1 MNIFLEKFRDAIHGV
16 VEGFDRLIFKG
27 HLTSLFP
34 QGAFGRYLSKR
45 GVLLKD
51 AGKFFEAETDRI
63 INHAKEAAE
72 QAGRPYMYLES
83 AHTHASGRS
92 KEAMA
97 QEIAQ
102 RDQITAG
109 LVCIFSVLEACSS
122 FAVIGNHKTHRLEV
136 VRRNR
141 KCRHLYWYLIDPEF
155 GWMHVRVQ
163 TWAPYTIQIY
173 INGREWMCRQL
184 TQQGV
189 DFTRSDNK
197 ILWLADLEAAA
208 KLSEKFNH
216 IDWPSTLIQ
225 KVLMVNPLMDDL
237 AKTGFG
243 GYWLGIDQA
252 EFASDIL
259 FKSQADL
266 QRIYKDLTTT
276 AITAFG
282 ATDVM
287 RFLGRKPHGNFT
299 GEIIID
305 SKKRPEG
312 TRIKFRM
319 KRNSIKIYDHL
330 NVLRIET
337 TLNNPAEFKILTS
350 SENDQGQTVCRWSPM
365 RKGVSNFW
373 RYSQVGHA
381 ANFRLIDALA
391 NAPIQGDAIEELDR
405 LSRSQSK
412 DGHHIAAFNPVTKEN
427 IELFKA
433 LLSGEFAL
441 NGFRN
446 ADLQQKIYDS
456 KPKDRMDA
464 KRRIHRTSRLIAK
477 LRGHHLIHK
486 VQNSR
491 LYRVSPH
498 GVRTMWAAV
507 RLHDVD
513 FPTAFNM
520 TSTFAQM

>member
-1 MNIFLEKFRDAIHGV
+1 MNIFLEKFHDLIQGV
-16 VEGFDRLIFKG
+16 IEGFDRLIFKG

-51 AGKFFEAETDRI
+51 AGKFFEAETARI
-63 INHAKEAAE
+63 VNHAKDAAE
-72 QAGRPYMYLES
+72 QSGRPYVYLES
-83 AHTHASGRS
+83 AHTHAGGRS

-102 RDQITAG
+102 REKITEG
-109 LVCIFSVLEACSS
+109 LVCIFAVLEVCSS
-122 FAVIGNHKTHRLEV
+122 FAVIGNRKTHRLEIV
-136 VRRNR
+136 SRKR
-141 KCRHLYWYLIDPEF
+141 KCLHLYWYLIDPEF

-184 TQQGV
+184 TKQGV
-189 DFTRSDNK
+189 DFKRSDNK
-197 ILWLADLEAAA
+197 IVWCADFEAAA

-216 IDWPSTLIQ
+216 IDWPSTLIP
-225 KVLMVNPLMDDL
+225 KVRMVNPLVDDL
-237 AKTGFG
+237 TKAGFAS
-243 GYWLGIDQA
+243 YWLGTDQA
-252 EFASDIL
+252 EFATDIL

-266 QRIYKDLTTT
+266 QPIYKDISTA
-276 AITAFG
+276 AITAFS

-299 GEIIID
+299 GEVIID
-305 SKKRPEG
+305 SKKRPQG

-373 RYSQVGHA
+373 RYSQVGHG
-381 ANFRLIDALA
+381 ANARLIDALA
-391 NAPIQGDAIEELDR
+391 DAPLQSSAIKELDH
-405 LSRSQSK
+405 LSQSQSK
-412 DGHHIAAFNPVTKEN
+412 GGHRVAALNPVSAQN
-427 IELFKA
+427 IALFKA
-433 LLSGEFAL
+433 LLSGEYAL

-446 ADLQQKIYDS
+446 CDLQHKLYDS
-456 KPKDRMDA
+456 KPKDAAEA

-477 LRGHHLIHK
+477 LRGHRLINK

-491 LYRVSPH
+491 LYRVSQN

-507 RLHDVD
+507 RLHDID
-513 FPTAFNM
+513 FPAAFNA
-520 TSTFAQM
+520 SQTFAQ

>member
-1 MNIFLEKFRDAIHGV
+1 MGIFLEKFSNVIKGV
-16 VEGFDRLIFKG
+16 IEGFDRLIFKG
-27 HLTSLFP
+27 HLTSFFP
-34 QGAFGRYLSKR
+34 QGAFARYLFNR

-51 AGKFFEAETDRI
+51 AKKFFEAETTRI
-63 INHAKEAAE
+63 IDHAKQAAT
-72 QAGRPYMYLES
+72 QAVRPYIYLES
-83 AHTHASGRS
+83 AHTHASGQS
-92 KEAMA
+92 KESMA
-97 QEIAQ
+97 QEIAK
-102 RDQITAG
+102 RDNVTEG
-109 LVCIFSVLEACSS
+109 LVCIFSVLETCTS
-122 FAVIGNHKTHRLEV
+122 FTVVGNRKTQRLEV
-136 VRRNR
+136 VPRQR
-141 KCRHLYWYLIDPEF
+141 KCLHLYWYFIHPEL
-155 GWMHVRVQ
+155 GWMHVRIQ
-163 TWAPYTIQIY
+163 TWAPYGIQIY
-173 INGREWMCRQL
+173 VNGREWMCRQL
-184 TQQGV
+184 SSQGV
-189 DFTRSDNK
+189 DFERSDNK
-197 ILWLADLEAAA
+197 IVNLSDFDTAA

-216 IDWPSTLIQ
+216 IDWPGVLMPL
-225 KVLMVNPLMDDL
+225 VLMVNPLMDDI
-237 AKTGFG
+237 AKAGFG

-252 EFASDIL
+252 ELTTDIL
-259 FKSQADL
+259 FKSRAEL
-266 QRIYKDLTTT
+266 EHIYKDMTTA

-287 RFLGRKPHGNFT
+287 RFLGRKLHGNFA
-299 GEIIID
+299 GEVIID

-312 TRIKFRM
+312 VRIKFRM
-319 KRNSIKIYDHL
+319 KRNSIKIYDHQ

-350 SENDQGQTVCRWSPM
+350 SENEQGQTVCRWSPM

-381 ANFRLIDALA
+381 ANARLIDALA
-391 NAPIQGDAIEELDR
+391 NAPLQGAAIEELDR

-412 DGHHIAAFNPVTKEN
+412 DGHRVAAFNPVTKEN

-446 ADLQQKIYDS
+446 TDLQQKILDA
-456 KPKDRMDA
+456 KPKDRAEA

-477 LRGHHLIHK
+477 LRGHRLINK

-513 FPTAFNM
+513 FPAAFNL
-520 TSTFAQM
+520 A

>member
-1 MNIFLEKFRDAIHGV
+1 MGIFLEKFSDVVKGV
-16 VEGFDRLIFKG
+16 IEGFDRLIFKG
-27 HLTSLFP
+27 HLTSFFP
-34 QGAFGRYLSKR
+34 QGAFARYLSKR

-51 AGKFFEAETDRI
+51 AKKFFEAETTRI
-63 INHAKEAAE
+63 IDHAKQAAT
-72 QAGRPYMYLES
+72 QAARPYIYLES
-83 AHTHASGRS
+83 AHTHASGQS
-92 KEAMA
+92 KESMA
-97 QEIAQ
+97 QEIAK
-102 RDQITAG
+102 RDNVTEG
-109 LVCIFSVLEACSS
+109 LVCIFSVLETCTS
-122 FAVIGNHKTHRLEV
+122 FTVVGNRKTHRLEV
-136 VRRNR
+136 VPRQR
-141 KCRHLYWYLIDPEF
+141 KCLHLYWYFIHPEF
-155 GWMHVRVQ
+155 GWMHVRIQ
-163 TWAPYTIQIY
+163 TWAPYGIQIY
-173 INGREWMCRQL
+173 VNGREWMCRQL
-184 TQQGV
+184 SSQGV
-189 DFTRSDNK
+189 DFERSHNK
-197 ILWLADLEAAA
+197 IISLSDFDAAA

-216 IDWPSTLIQ
+216 IDWPGALMPL
-225 KVLMVNPLMDDL
+225 VLMANPLMDDI
-237 AKTGFG
+237 AKAGFG

-252 EFASDIL
+252 ELTTDIL
-259 FKSQADL
+259 FKSREELEQ
-266 QRIYKDLTTT
+266 IYKDLTTA

-287 RFLGRKPHGNFT
+287 RFLGRKPHGNFA
-299 GEIIID
+299 GEVIID

-312 TRIKFRM
+312 VRIKFRM
-319 KRNSIKIYDHL
+319 KRNSIKIYDHQ

-350 SENDQGQTVCRWSPM
+350 SENEQGQTVCRWSPM

-381 ANFRLIDALA
+381 ANARLIDALA
-391 NAPIQGDAIEELDR
+391 NAPLQGAAIEELDR

-412 DGHHIAAFNPVTKEN
+412 DGHRVAAFNPVTKEN

-446 ADLQQKIYDS
+446 TDLQQKIFDT
-456 KPKDRMDA
+456 KPKDRAEA

-477 LRGHHLIHK
+477 LRGHRLINK

-491 LYRVSPH
+491 LYRVSLH

-513 FPTAFNM
+513 FPAAFNL
-520 TSTFAQM
+520 A

>member
-1 MNIFLEKFRDAIHGV
+1 MNIFLEKFDDFIHGV
-16 VEGFDRLIFKG
+16 VQGFDRLIFKG
-27 HLTSLFP
+27 HLTALFP
-34 QGAFGRYLSKR
+34 EGAFGRYLSKR

-51 AGKFFEAETDRI
+51 AGKFFEAETARI
-63 INHAKEAAE
+63 VNHAKEAAE
-72 QAGRPYMYLES
+72 QAGRPYVYLDS
-83 AHTHASGRS
+83 AHTHASGQS

-102 RDQITAG
+102 RDQITEG
-109 LVCIFSVLEACSS
+109 LVCIFAVLESCSS
-122 FAVIGNHKTHRLEV
+122 FAVIGNRETHRLEV
-136 VRRNR
+136 VRRDR

-173 INGREWMCRQL
+173 LNGREGMCRQL

-197 ILWLADLEAAA
+197 ILWLADLDAAS

-216 IDWPSTLIQ
+216 IDWPGALIQ
-225 KVLMVNPLMDDL
+225 KVLKVNPLMDDL
-237 AKTGFG
+237 AQAGFG

-259 FKSQADL
+259 FKYPTDL
-266 QRIYKDLTTT
+266 QRIYQDLSTA

-287 RFLGRKPHGNFT
+287 RFLGRKPHGNFA
-299 GEIIID
+299 GEITID

-312 TRIKFRM
+312 VRIKFRM

-350 SENDQGQTVCRWSPM
+350 SENEQGQTICRWSPL

-373 RYSQVGHA
+373 RYSQVGQS
-381 ANFRLIDALA
+381 ANARLIDALA
-391 NAPIQGDAIEELDR
+391 NAPLPGGAIETLDR
-405 LSRSQSK
+405 LSQSQSK
-412 DGHHIAAFNPVTKEN
+412 EGHRVAAFKPVTAEDDA
-427 IELFKA
+427 LFKA
-433 LLSGEFAL
+433 PAAL
-441 NGFRN
+441 HCRAMPIRCGYRPPRCVPAN
-446 ADLQQKIYDS
+446 A
-456 KPKDRMDA
+456 
-464 KRRIHRTSRLIAK
+464 
-477 LRGHHLIHK
+477 
-486 VQNSR
+486 
-491 LYRVSPH
+491 
-498 GVRTMWAAV
+498 
-507 RLHDVD
+507 
-513 FPTAFNM
+513 
-520 TSTFAQM
+520 

>member
-34 QGAFGRYLSKR
+34 QGSFGRYLFKR

-51 AGKFFEAETDRI
+51 AGKFFEAETARI
-63 INHAKEAAE
+63 VNHAKGAAE
-72 QAGRPYMYLES
+72 QAGRPYVYLES
-83 AHTHASGRS
+83 AHTHASAQS

-102 RDQITAG
+102 RDQITQG
-109 LVCIFSVLEACSS
+109 LVCIFSVLETCSS
-122 FAVIGNHKTHRLEV
+122 FAVIGNRKTHRLEV

-141 KCRHLYWYLIDPEF
+141 KCLHLYWYLIDPEF

-184 TQQGV
+184 NLQGV
-189 DFTRSDNK
+189 DFKRSDNK
-197 ILWLADLEAAA
+197 ILWLTDLEAAA

-216 IDWPSTLIQ
+216 IDWPGTLIQ

-237 AKTGFG
+237 AQAGFG

-252 EFASDIL
+252 ELATDIL

-266 QRIYKDLTTT
+266 QHIYKDLSSA

-287 RFLGRKPHGNFT
+287 RFLGRKPHGNFA
-299 GEIIID
+299 GEVLID

-312 TRIKFRM
+312 VRIKFRM

-337 TLNNPAEFKILTS
+337 TLNNPAEFKILIS
-350 SENDQGQTVCRWSPM
+350 SENDQGQTICRWSPM

-373 RYSQVGHA
+373 RYSQVGHG
-381 ANFRLIDALA
+381 ANARLIDALA
-391 NAPIQGDAIEELDR
+391 NAPLQGAAIEELDR

-412 DGHHIAAFNPVTKEN
+412 DGHRVAAFNPVAAKN
-427 IELFKA
+427 VALFKA

-446 ADLQQKIYDS
+446 SDLQHKLFDS
-456 KPKDRMDA
+456 NPKDAAEA
-464 KRRIHRTSRLIAK
+464 KRRIHCTSRLIAK
-477 LRGHHLIHK
+477 LRGHRLINK

-491 LYRVSPH
+491 LYRVSHH
-498 GVRTMWAAV
+498 GVCAMWAAS

-513 FPTAFNM
+513 FPAGFNLAQ
-520 TSTFAQM
+520 TFAQ